1 MKRSLKQRSQLR
13 GYLLDHKNEEECL
26 RPFYRYGQ
34 RTHELNKTSVI

>member
-13 GYLLDHKNEEECL
+13 GYLLDQKNEEECL

-34 RTHELNKTSVI
+34 RTCELNKTSVI